1 MIIDMHIHQRLNSSD
16 SQLELFEAIRVAK
29 ARGLDG
35 ICITDHDDLGLR
47 SMAETI
53 SKETDFMIIVGVE
66 IYTLDGDL
74 LCFGIDEMPNERMS
88 AQETIN
94 FVNARGGI
102 TVAAHP
108 YRHNNRGLGD
118 VIKTV
123 HGLGAIEVFNGRT
136 DDFSNMKALKL
147 AEQLN
152 LPMTGGSDSHTDFEI
167 GNFAT
172 YFNTPVKN
180 ELEFIS
186 ALRMGNIEPVSVTG
200 REMKRKE
207 IA

>member
-1 MIIDMHIHQRLNSSD
+1 MC
-16 SQLELFEAIRVAK
+16 IRD
-29 ARGLDG
+29 R
-35 ICITDHDDLGLR
+35 
-47 SMAETI
+47 
-53 SKETDFMIIVGVE
+53 
-66 IYTLDGDL
+66 
-74 LCFGIDEMPNERMS
+74 
-88 AQETIN
+88 
-94 FVNARGGI
+94 
-102 TVAAHP
+102 
-108 YRHNNRGLGD
+108 LGD